1 MSRFHK
7 IHARSERARSF
18 VMISNQFVAANG
30 GSRATHAAVRGSSRG
45 STYIGTWT
53 RVAALV
59 EAREV
64 PMVTHGGFFFFL
76 Q

>member
-1 MSRFHK
+1 
-7 IHARSERARSF
+7 
-18 VMISNQFVAANG
+18 MISNQFVAANG

-64 PMVTHGGFFFFL
+64 PMVTHGGFFFL